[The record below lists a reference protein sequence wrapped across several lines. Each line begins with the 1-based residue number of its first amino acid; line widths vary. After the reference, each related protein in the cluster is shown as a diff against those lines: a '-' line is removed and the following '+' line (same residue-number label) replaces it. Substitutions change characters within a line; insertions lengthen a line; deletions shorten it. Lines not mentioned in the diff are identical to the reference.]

1 MQEIRKYNKQMNSK
15 KLSIYKEIGIAG
27 YADYESMVCEGNGKK
42 CASKK
47 IREWGVSGCGISEGF
62 NSSKY
67 TKCNNVEKWKVS

>member
-1 MQEIRKYNKQMNSK
+1 
-15 KLSIYKEIGIAG
+15 
-27 YADYESMVCEGNGKK
+27 MVCEGNGKK

-67 TKCNNVEKWKVS
+67 TKCKNVEKWKVS